1 MDRNQEGTCVSIGE
15 SQALLAKTN
24 DLELRPTSMYSAFG
38 CLYRAART
46 LHTVWTSLHFASNT
60 SHHLLGSGTL
70 NRRAAA
76 YTTPHA
82 TTSLLKR
89 TQRMV
94 RKLEQTEPRGY
105 QLMSLGKERVLGHK
119 V

>member
-1 MDRNQEGTCVSIGE
+1 
-15 SQALLAKTN
+15 
-24 DLELRPTSMYSAFG
+24 
-38 CLYRAART
+38 
-46 LHTVWTSLHFASNT
+46 
-60 SHHLLGSGTL
+60 LGSGTL